1 MTGALNRTL
10 QREMA
15 KRLFEHIDG
24 RSTDRAPAEMALSEG
39 DYLDPARAARERDA
53 IRLRP
58 ALVAAAGELP
68 EPGDFLTARI
78 AGVPV
83 LVARQEDGSVRAF
96 RNVCRHRCAT
106 VVAAES
112 GRSTAFS
119 CPYHGWTYAL
129 DGALRVVPDGA
140 ESFPGLDQEA
150 NGLVELPAAQ
160 RHGLIWVRPTTPV
173 SGNDRYSATNH
184 SRVLDIREYLGAD
197 VDREIGELGLDR
209 YHFLRGQTFE
219 QPANWKLIMDG
230 FLEVYHVRYLHP
242 KTVGKITI
250 SNVFIVDAL
259 GEHLRMASARKDIEK
274 LRPDP
279 DDPAGEQPDVLPGI
293 ILTYALMPTTVL
305 VYVRDHV
312 EAWSIEPHE
321 SDPARCR
328 ITLRFLVPELPETD
342 KAKGYWERNWD
353 TVVGAVHDE
362 DWEMAR
368 RIQAGLD
375 PASANPMTLGRNELG
390 LHHFHRH
397 LVQLTGG

>member
-1 MTGALNRTL
+1 MTGAMNRTL
-10 QREMA
+10 QREIA
-15 KRLFEHIDG
+15 KRLFEHIDA
-24 RSTDRAPAEMALSEG
+24 RSTDRAPTEMALSEA
-39 DYLDPARAARERDA
+39 DYLDPAQAARERDA

-68 EPGDFLTARI
+68 EPGDFVTARV

-106 VVAAES
+106 VVAASS
-112 GRSTAFS
+112 GRSKAFS

-129 DGALRVVPDGA
+129 DGALRVVPDA
-140 ESFPGLDQEA
+140 ADSFPALDQAE
-150 NGLVELPAAQ
+150 NGLLELPVAE
-160 RHGLIWVRPTTPV
+160 RHGLIWLRPV
-173 SGNDRYSATNH
+173 SDKYRYSTTNH
-184 SRVLDIREYLGAD
+184 SRVLDIGGYLGAD
-197 VDREIGELGLDR
+197 VDRELGELGLAD

-250 SNVFIVDAL
+250 SNVFIVDQL

-274 LRPDP
+274 LRPSD
-279 DDPAGEQPDVLPGI
+279 GEQPDILPGI

-312 EAWSIEPHE
+312 EVWSIEPHE
-321 SDPARCR
+321 SDPGRCR

-342 KAKGYWERNWD
+342 KAKSYWERNWD

-375 PASANPMTLGRNELG
+375 AGSANPMTLGRNELG

-397 LVQLTGG
+397 LTRMTGS

>member
-1 MTGALNRTL
+1 MNRTL

-15 KRLFEHIDG
+15 KRLFDHIDAK
-24 RSTDRAPAEMALSEG
+24 STDRAPAEMTLNEA
-39 DYLDPARAARERDA
+39 DYVDAAQAARERDA

-58 ALVAAAGELP
+58 SLAAASGELP
-68 EPGDFLTARI
+68 APGDFRTTWI

-83 LVARQEDGSVRAF
+83 LVTRQEDGSVRAF

-106 VVAAES
+106 VVAAEAGNS
-112 GRSTAFS
+112 KAFS
-119 CPYHGWTYAL
+119 CPYHGWTYVL
-129 DGALRVVPDGA
+129 DGALRVVPDG
-140 ESFPGLDQEA
+140 EDSFPALDPA
-150 NGLVELPAAQ
+150 DNGLVELPVAQ
-160 RHGLIWVRPTTPV
+160 RHGLIWVRPTPD
-173 SGNDRYSATNH
+173 GP
-184 SRVLDIREYLGAD
+184 LDLAAYLGAE
-197 VDREIGELGLDR
+197 VDREIAELGLDD

-250 SNVFIVDAL
+250 GNVFIVDAL

-274 LRPDP
+274 LRPDREN
-279 DDPAGEQPDVLPGI
+279 PAGEQPDILPGI

-305 VYVRDHV
+305 VYVRDHIEV
-312 EAWSIEPHE
+312 WSIQPHE
-321 SDPARCR
+321 TDPTRCR
-328 ITLRFLVPELPETD
+328 ITLRFLVPELPQTD
-342 KAKGYWERNWD
+342 KAKSYWERNWD

-375 PASANPMTLGRNELG
+375 AASVNPMTLGRNELG

-397 LVQLTGG
+397 LAGMTGS

>member
-1 MTGALNRTL
+1 MNRTL
-10 QREMA
+10 QLEIA
-15 KRLFEHIDG
+15 KRLFDHIDSK
-24 RSTDRAPAEMALSEG
+24 STDRAPAEMQLSEA
-39 DYLDPARAARERDA
+39 DYLDPAQAARERAA

-58 ALVAAAGELP
+58 ALAAASGELP
-68 EPGDFLTARI
+68 EPGDFLTVRL

-112 GRSTAFS
+112 GNSKAFS

-129 DGALRVVPDGA
+129 DGALRMVPDR
-140 ESFPGLDQEA
+140 EDSFPALDPTG
-150 NGLVELPAAQ
+150 NGLVELPVAE
-160 RHGLIWVRPTTPV
+160 RHGLVWVRPTPGG
-173 SGNDRYSATNH
+173 S
-184 SRVLDIREYLGAD
+184 LDLTGYLGPE
-197 VDREIGELGLDR
+197 VDREIGELGLDG

-250 SNVFIVDAL
+250 GNVFIVDEL

-274 LRPDP
+274 LRPTSD
-279 DDPAGEQPDVLPGI
+279 GEQPDILPGI
-293 ILTYALMPTTVL
+293 ILTYALMPTTVV

-312 EAWSIEPHE
+312 EVWSIEPHE
-321 SDPARCR
+321 TDPTRCR

-342 KAKGYWERNWD
+342 KARDYWDRNWA
-353 TVVGAVHDE
+353 TVVGAVHNE

-375 PASANPMTLGRNELG
+375 PKALNPMTLGRNELG

-397 LVQLTGG
+397 LASMTGAGPADSGLAG